1 MSHDFG
7 EPQSRNEA
15 ILQNMLG
22 ADNELGEP
30 QSRIEELLME
40 ILEQGGGGG
49 GGGEDK
55 VFVATVNVTAEA
67 ELREALAADKVILI
81 KDESVGAYMVAVD
94 AKALTNSVV
103 LVTTIISAAAN
114 NNLSYTS
121 YAVSRSTWASRQ
133 GTCARV
139 NEVPFVAWIN
149 TTTDE
154 PIKQAISQDRVIVI
168 ADTVEAKHHT
178 VIYAENLG
186 AYGAYLITADIT
198 EDTDR
203 WNRLRPTFHAYTV
216 LGNVWTAAD
225 PLEAVVEDDFANI
238 VNALPTV
245 GVPKT
250 RYLLK
255 VPDISTEGYH
265 LDEYIYDANK
275 WICISRDNVVR
286 VKTNVTTET
295 ELASAINAG
304 KVILIT
310 DTTSA
315 SVAVAHSVVSANYV
329 DLYTIEHDTTS
340 ADVAPTFRRH
350 RVAGAVWT
358 VTSVAMLPFM
368 ATIDVTTEAQ
378 LKAAIDAQREI
389 LVTTSGTAQP
399 YHTAIYAENLGA
411 SGAYLITADIT
422 EDTDRW
428 NRLRP
433 TFHAYTVLGNVWT
446 AADPLEAVVEDDLAN
461 IVNSLPATG
470 VPKTRYLLKVPDIST
485 EGYHLDEYLY
495 IETENKWICI
505 SRDNVV
511 RVKTNVTTET
521 ELASAINAGKVIL
534 ITDTTSASVAV
545 AHSVVSANYVDLYT
559 IEHDTTSADVAPTFR
574 RHRVA
579 GAVWTVTSVAMLP
592 FMATIDVT
600 TEAQLKA
607 AIDAQ
612 REILVTTSGTAQP
625 YHTAI
630 YAENL
635 GASGAY
641 LITADITEDTDRWNR
656 LRPTFHAYT
665 VLGNVWTAA
674 DPLEAVVEDDLANIV
689 NSLPATGV
697 PKTRYL
703 LKVPDI
709 STEGYHLDEYIYT
722 ENKWICISRDNVVR
736 VKTNVTTETELA
748 SAINAGKV
756 ILITDTTSAS
766 VAVAHSVVSAN
777 YVDLYT
783 IEHDTTS
790 ADIAPT
796 FRRHRVAGAV
806 WTVTSVAMP
815 PLVAILNVTT
825 AAALKSAIEAGRAIL
840 VKGSAAAQS
849 YRVATKA
856 EILTGNSIKL
866 ATCET
871 GVRPTIGT
879 PIASFTVYT
888 VDGTTNAWS
897 ASTTEGEIFIAT
909 IGVTT
914 FSELST
920 AIGSSKPIFVKET
933 TTGALMPALRAE
945 ANATAAIVQV
955 LITATDPNTNETTC
969 KIDRYTVTGST
980 WALSEIGVALADNY
994 YTKTEIDQ
1002 EITNIWQAFTDRRRV
1017 LHVLI
1022 RKNNDSGEY
1031 PMGWVAI
1038 VTTNTQET
1046 HASFCTW
1053 LYTKNYR
1060 SLERSYGF
1068 VGGCCG
1074 TTAVR
1079 NAENTGTTY
1088 VGRVCSGA
1096 YSPDGTTLWF
1106 KFNYNGELSEIP
1118 STRCVVISFPLS

>member
-265 LDEYIYDANK
+265 LDEYIYDA
-275 WICISRDNVVR
+275 
-286 VKTNVTTET
+286 
-295 ELASAINAG
+295 
-304 KVILIT
+304 
-310 DTTSA
+310 
-315 SVAVAHSVVSANYV
+315 
-329 DLYTIEHDTTS
+329 
-340 ADVAPTFRRH
+340 
-350 RVAGAVWT
+350 
-358 VTSVAMLPFM
+358 
-368 ATIDVTTEAQ
+368 
-378 LKAAIDAQREI
+378 
-389 LVTTSGTAQP
+389 
-399 YHTAIYAENLGA
+399 
-411 SGAYLITADIT
+411 
-422 EDTDRW
+422 
-428 NRLRP
+428 
-433 TFHAYTVLGNVWT
+433 
-446 AADPLEAVVEDDLAN
+446 
-461 IVNSLPATG
+461 
-470 VPKTRYLLKVPDIST
+470 
-485 EGYHLDEYLY
+485 
-495 IETENKWICI
+495 NKWICI